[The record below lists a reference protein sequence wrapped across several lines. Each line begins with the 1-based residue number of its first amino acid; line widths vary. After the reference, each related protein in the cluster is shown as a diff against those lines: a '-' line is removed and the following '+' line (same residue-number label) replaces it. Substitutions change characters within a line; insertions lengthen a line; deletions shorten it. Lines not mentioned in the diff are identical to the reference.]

1 MTTNDFGRSGDRI
14 ISSISSSSSIA
25 SPVTA
30 DLSDAVTPISN
41 VSSART
47 TAVSCG
53 ADDVAV
59 IEVVAAEEDA
69 EEEDAEEDGAIAEAV
84 AFDAEEA
91 ADFKAR

>member
-14 ISSISSSSSIA
+14 ISSISSSSIA

-47 TAVSCG
+47 TAVSCD
-53 ADDVAV
+53 ADDAAVAV
-59 IEVVAAEEDA
+59 VEAVAAE
-69 EEEDAEEDGAIAEAV
+69 DGAVAEAV
-84 AFDAEEA
+84 AFDAEGA